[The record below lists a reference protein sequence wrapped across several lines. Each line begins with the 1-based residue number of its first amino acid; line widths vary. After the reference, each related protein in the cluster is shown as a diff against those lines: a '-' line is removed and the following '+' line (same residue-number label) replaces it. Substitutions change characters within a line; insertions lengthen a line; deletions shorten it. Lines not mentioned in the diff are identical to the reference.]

1 MAVATD
7 GVLFGDLLDG
17 RYDCVDRIV
26 LRAYCQLCQRAA
38 GFRTW
43 WRRWQGSDENL
54 NNTHLMRVAGRFAR
68 RVKAWADREGVPIL
82 YRKAGERNDELVE
95 GRIPTDPAFE
105 GVFLIIV
112 GRAPG
117 KVWDVEHTADGR
129 IRGIKRKEPRAWVN
143 HYAFHLMDRDWGH
156 LIIRFCPHPPFN
168 ALVILNGHEWV
179 AKQAERSGVAF
190 KKEDNCFTELSDA
203 RGLGLVADA
212 LSCSESSIGR
222 LVQAPERWIYSCEF
236 SKF

>member
-68 RVKAWADREGVPIL
+68 RVKAWADREE
-82 YRKAGERNDELVE
+82 YRSCTERLENAMMSWSKAASP
-95 GRIPTDPAFE
+95 PTLPSKA
-105 GVFLIIV
+105 
-112 GRAPG
+112 
-117 KVWDVEHTADGR
+117 
-129 IRGIKRKEPRAWVN
+129 
-143 HYAFHLMDRDWGH
+143 
-156 LIIRFCPHPPFN
+156 
-168 ALVILNGHEWV
+168 
-179 AKQAERSGVAF
+179 
-190 KKEDNCFTELSDA
+190 
-203 RGLGLVADA
+203 
-212 LSCSESSIGR
+212 SS
-222 LVQAPERWIYSCEF
+222 
-236 SKF
+236 